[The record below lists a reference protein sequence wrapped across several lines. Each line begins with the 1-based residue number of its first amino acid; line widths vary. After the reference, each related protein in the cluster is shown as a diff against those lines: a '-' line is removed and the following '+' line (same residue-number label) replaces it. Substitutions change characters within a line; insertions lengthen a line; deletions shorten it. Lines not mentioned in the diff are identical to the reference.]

1 MNKVILLLAAVGV
14 AVALPACSGPDSTSF
29 KLGKGASKL
38 KCADLL
44 ANKDKC
50 NKKGKDSGVKIKAS
64 LACPQACGAC
74 CGDSEEFF
82 YGAKKKGKTCAAL
95 AAKEPGPREKVCKK
109 KKGKK
114 IDVKAKEACPAACG
128 RCVPDAP
135 TPPAPTPR
143 PTPRPTAPAPAEE
156 CEKAKKGFCAKAS
169 KEKCAKKKYAD
180 KCPRCGSCVLC
191 RDDKKWR
198 EKSDGLSCKRLAKK
212 AGKRKDP
219 AAYLKKL
226 CKSRRGDGVKMKVA
240 CPVTCDALA
249 ELCDAPA
256 NTTTTT
262 APANT
267 TNTTAPANTT
277 MPTASPTTSP
287 TPANTTNTT
296 APANTTMPTT
306 SPTGSP
312 TTSPTGSANA
322 TNTTSAPTASPTG
335 SPTTSPTL

>member
-114 IDVKAKEACPAACG
+114 IDVKAKKACPAACG

-135 TPPAPTPR
+135 TPPQ

-156 CEKAKKGFCAKAS
+156 CKKAKKGFCAKAS
-169 KEKCAKKKYAD
+169 TQKCAKKKYAD
-180 KCPRCGSCVLC
+180 KCPRCGSCVNC

-226 CKSRRGDGVKMKVA
+226 CKSRKGDGVKMKVA

-262 APANT
+262 AAANT

-277 MPTASPTTSP
+277 MPTA
-287 TPANTTNTT
+287 
-296 APANTTMPTT
+296 

-335 SPTTSPTL
+335 SPTIANITE